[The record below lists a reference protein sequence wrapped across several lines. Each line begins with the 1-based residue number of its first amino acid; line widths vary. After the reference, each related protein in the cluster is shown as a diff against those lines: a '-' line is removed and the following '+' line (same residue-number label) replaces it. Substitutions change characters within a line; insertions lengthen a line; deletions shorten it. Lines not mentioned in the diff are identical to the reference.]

1 MEKQSLIDNAVAA
14 FQIKFNNTPKQ
25 AGLHIQTVYKD
36 SVIFSPSEKEAMSFI
51 TNKKDMQNYLRQCC
65 VFCIG
70 LVVYM
75 AIGLICFT
83 FSPDSFIG
91 FWIGGAVLSILFL
104 ILTYFKSNKFK
115 KNEKVYKSKKLVI
128 YEKEGGFIEL

>member
-1 MEKQSLIDNAVAA
+1 MEKQSLIDKAVAA
-14 FQIKFNNTPKQ
+14 FQIRFNNTPKEV
-25 AGLHIQTVYKD
+25 GLHIQTVYKD

-51 TNKKDMQNYLRQCC
+51 ANQKDMQNYIGQCF
-65 VFCIG
+65 VFCVG

-91 FWIGGAVLSILFL
+91 FWIGGAILSILFL

-115 KNEKVYKSKKLVI
+115 KNEKVYKGKKLVI
-128 YEKEGGFIEL
+128 FEKDGGFVEL